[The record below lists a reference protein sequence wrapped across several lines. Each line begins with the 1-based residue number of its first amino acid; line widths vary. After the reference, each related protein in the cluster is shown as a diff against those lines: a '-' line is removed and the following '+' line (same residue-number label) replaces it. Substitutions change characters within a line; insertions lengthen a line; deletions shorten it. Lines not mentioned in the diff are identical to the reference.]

1 MLNLWQM
8 KKRKSDIMFAKI
20 CAMFLSVLAALF
32 ASFSPMPEVAPMQV
46 EPDPDFTPVL
56 RFVVSSD
63 SHVGKYGDFKTE
75 RIMKMINTG
84 YAAAE
89 ADPNYGKLDAAVLV
103 GDTTDTG
110 LPSTFIS
117 IKAAVTKVL
126 KDGTDFLAVAA
137 KNHDSYLGRIS
148 RCYISGITGDSAD
161 FHKVINGYHFI
172 GLSASPLSIIHYT
185 KAQLDWLDEQ
195 LAEAVADDPAKPVF
209 VFQHEHIYN
218 TVYGS
223 FPEDTW
229 GVEFFT
235 DILNK
240 YPQVIDISGHSHYPA
255 NDPRA
260 IWQGVFTALNDGGLN
275 YYEFTIDGAKSQHPE
290 SSDNMAH
297 MLLVEVNAEN
307 TVKVRVCDL
316 NAEAVLAEYLIDNV
330 ADPVKTKYAFD
341 SRRAA
346 ASAPVFTSEP
356 QISVNGKKVTVTTAP
371 ATVSDDD
378 VVFIYRLQILGV
390 DNNAAV
396 SAKKLGDYYKNAEA
410 GDITLTAEVPSAGVY
425 TVKLTAEDA
434 WGLRSETQTAQITVE

>member
-1 MLNLWQM
+1 
-8 KKRKSDIMFAKI
+8 MFAKI
-20 CAMFLSVLAALF
+20 CAFFLTAFAALF
-32 ASFSPMPEVAPMQV
+32 SSVSPLPDVAPMQV
-46 EPDPDFTPVL
+46 EADPDFAPVL

-63 SHVGKYGDFKTE
+63 SHVEKYGDMHTE

-103 GDTTDTG
+103 GDTTDRG
-110 LPSTFIS
+110 RPSTFIS
-117 IKAAVTKVL
+117 IKAAVNKVL

-148 RCYISGITGDSAD
+148 RAYISGISEDSAD

-172 GLSASPLSIIHYT
+172 GLSASPTSLIHYT
-185 KAQLDWLDEQ
+185 KAQISWLDEQ

-223 FPEDTW
+223 LPGDGW

-260 IWQGVFTALNDGGLN
+260 IWQGAFTAINDGGLN
-275 YYEFTIDGAKSQHPE
+275 YYEFTIDGATSQHPE
-290 SSDNMAH
+290 ASDNMAH

-330 ADPVKTKYAFD
+330 TEPVKTKYAFAA
-341 SRRAA
+341 RRAEA
-346 ASAPVFTSEP
+346 TAPVLTAEP
-356 QISVNGKKVTVTTAP
+356 QISVDGACVTVTTAP
-371 ATVSDDD
+371 AAVSEGD
-378 VVFIYRLQILGV
+378 VAFIYRLQIL
-390 DNNAAV
+390 DANNNTAA
-396 SAKKLGDYYKNAEA
+396 SAKKLGDYYKTAVPGN
-410 GDITLTAEVPSAGVY
+410 ITLTASVPAPGVY
-425 TVKLTAEDA
+425 TVKLIAEDA
-434 WGLRSETQTAQITVE
+434 WGLQSKPQTAQITVQ

>member
-1 MLNLWQM
+1 ML
-8 KKRKSDIMFAKI
+8 IKI
-20 CAMFLSVLAALF
+20 CAGILSALAAIF
-32 ASFSPMPEVAPMQV
+32 TVFSAMPDVAPMQV
-46 EPDPDFTPVL
+46 EPDLNFVPVL

-63 SHVGKYGDFKTE
+63 SHVKKYGDEKTQ

-89 ADPNYGKLDAAVLV
+89 ADPNYQRLDAALLI

-117 IKAAVTKVL
+117 IKAAVKKVL
-126 KDGTDFLAVAA
+126 TGDTDFLAVAA
-137 KNHDSYLGRIS
+137 KNHDSYLSRIS
-148 RCYISGITGDSAD
+148 RLYISGISEDKAD

-172 GLSASPLSIIHYT
+172 GLSASPTSFKHYT
-185 KAQLDWLDEQ
+185 KHQLEWLDEQ
-195 LAEAVADDPAKPVF
+195 LSKAVAADPEKPVF

-229 GVEFFT
+229 GVEYFT

-260 IWQGVFTALNDGGLN
+260 IWQGSFTAINDGGLN

-297 MLLVEVNAEN
+297 MLLVEVDAANR
-307 TVKVRVCDL
+307 VKVRVCDM

-330 ADPVKTKYAFD
+330 NEPNKTKYAFET
-341 SRRAA
+341 RKAA
-346 ASAPVFTSEP
+346 ASAPVFAKEP
-356 QISVNGKKVTVTTAP
+356 EVSCEGKTVTVKTSP
-371 ATVSDDD
+371 ATPSAED
-378 VVFIYRLQILGV
+378 VVFIYRVEIINENGET
-390 DNNAAV
+390 AAT
-396 SAKKLGDYYKNAEA
+396 AKKLGDYYKTPICGDIELSAEVQEA
-410 GDITLTAEVPSAGVY
+410 GKY
-425 TVKLTAEDA
+425 TVKLVAEDA
-434 WGLRSETQTAQITVE
+434 WGLVSEPQISEITIK

>member
-1 MLNLWQM
+1 
-8 KKRKSDIMFAKI
+8 MFAKT
-20 CAMFLSVLAALF
+20 CAFFLSALAALF
-32 ASFSPMPEVAPMQV
+32 TAISPLSDVAPMPI

-63 SHVGKYGDFKTE
+63 SHVKKYGDEKTG

-89 ADPNYGKLDAAVLV
+89 ADPNYDKLDAAVLV
-103 GDTTDTG
+103 GDTTNTG

-117 IKAAVTKVL
+117 IKAAVKKVL
-126 KDGTDFLAVAA
+126 RDGTDFLAVAA
-137 KNHDSYLGRIS
+137 KNHDSYLSRIS
-148 RCYISGITGDSAD
+148 RAYISGISEDKAD

-172 GLSASPLSIIHYT
+172 GLSASPTSIIHYT
-185 KAQLDWLDEQ
+185 KAQIKWLDEQ
-195 LAEAVADDPAKPVF
+195 LAEATADDPAKPVF
-209 VFQHEHIYN
+209 VFQHEHIYD

-223 FPEDTW
+223 LPSDGW

-235 DILNK
+235 DVLNK

-260 IWQGVFTALNDGGLN
+260 IWQGAFTAINDGGLN
-275 YYEFTIDGAKSQHPE
+275 YYEFTIDGATSQHPE

-307 TVKVRVCDL
+307 EVKVRVCDM
-316 NAEAVLAEYLIDNV
+316 NAEAVLAEYRIDNV

-341 SRRAA
+341 TRKAE

-356 QISVNGKKVTVTTAP
+356 EITVNGTTVTVTTAP
-371 ATVSDDD
+371 AKVNDDD

-390 DNNAAV
+390 DNNASA
-396 SAKKLGDYYKNAEA
+396 SAKKLGDYYKTAVP
-410 GDITLTAEVPSAGVY
+410 GDITLSATVPTPGVY
-425 TVKLTAEDA
+425 TVKLIAEDA
-434 WGLRSETQTAQITVE
+434 WGLQSEPQIAEITVK

>member
-1 MLNLWQM
+1 
-8 KKRKSDIMFAKI
+8 MFAKI
-20 CAMFLSVLAALF
+20 CAFFLAAFAALF
-32 ASFSPMPEVAPMQV
+32 TSISPLSDVAPMRV
-46 EPDPDFTPVL
+46 EPDPDFVPVL

-63 SHVGKYGDFKTE
+63 SHVKKYGDIHTE

-126 KDGTDFLAVAA
+126 RDGTDFLAVAA
-137 KNHDSYLGRIS
+137 KNHDSYLSRIS
-148 RCYISGITGDSAD
+148 RAYISGITEDKAD

-172 GLSASPLSIIHYT
+172 GLSASPTSIIHYT
-185 KAQLDWLDEQ
+185 KAQIRWLDEQ

-209 VFQHEHIYN
+209 VFQHEHIYD

-223 FPEDTW
+223 LPSDGW

-235 DILNK
+235 DVLNK

-260 IWQGVFTALNDGGLN
+260 IWQGAFTAINDGGLN
-275 YYEFTIDGAKSQHPE
+275 YYEFTIDGATSQHPE

-297 MLLVEVNAEN
+297 MLLVEVNAANE
-307 TVKVRVCDL
+307 VKVRVCDM
-316 NAEAVLAEYLIDNV
+316 NAEAVLAEYRIDNV
-330 ADPVKTKYAFD
+330 TDPVKTKYAFD
-341 SRRAA
+341 TRKAE

-356 QISVNGKKVTVTTAP
+356 KITVNGTTVTVTTAP
-371 ATVSDDD
+371 AQVNDDD

-390 DNNAAV
+390 DNNGAA
-396 SAKKLGDYYKNAEA
+396 SAKKLGDYYKTDVP
-410 GDITLTAEVPSAGVY
+410 GDITLSATVPTPGVY
-425 TVKLTAEDA
+425 AVKLIAEDA
-434 WGLRSETQTAQITVE
+434 WGLQSEPLITEITVK